1 MSAALGLIRGLAL
14 VGVALSVLAVP
25 LGVLL
30 LATSLPQD
38 RGDNQLGDVIA
49 VGIGSF
55 LLVLGGAGLIL
66 GGGLAVLARRALAAP
81 AEIRGSRRTALVAGL
96 AVAGGEVL
104 ISSVLAG
111 AAQMSPS
118 AALSFFVGLL
128 ALFAAPF
135 VIVAS
140 ATGRRAECVV
150 AGVLAVALLTLG
162 AVILLAQAWLMAQ
175 PPL

>member
-1 MSAALGLIRGLAL
+1 MRAALGLIRGLAL
-14 VGVALSVLAVP
+14 VGVVLSVLAVP
-25 LGVLL
+25 LGGLL
-30 LATSLPQD
+30 LAISLPQD
-38 RGDNQLGDVIA
+38 RGDNGLGDVIA

-55 LLVLGGAGLIL
+55 LLVLGGAGIVL
-66 GGGLAVLARRALAAP
+66 GGGLALLARRALASP
-81 AEIRGSRRTALVAGL
+81 AEIRGSRRTGLVVGL
-96 AVAGGEVL
+96 AVAAGEVL

-140 ATGRRAECVV
+140 ASRRRTGCVV

-162 AVILLAQAWLMAQ
+162 AVMVVAQAWLMAQ
-175 PPL
+175 PQL